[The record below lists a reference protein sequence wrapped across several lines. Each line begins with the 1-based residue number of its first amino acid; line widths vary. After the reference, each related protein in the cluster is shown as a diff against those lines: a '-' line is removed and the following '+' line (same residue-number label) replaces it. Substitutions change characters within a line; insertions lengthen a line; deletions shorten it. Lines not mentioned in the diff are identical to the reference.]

1 MYPRDLGRAVI
12 RLSFWRWFRLWHA
25 GGIVCASSHIHW
37 CVDGSADHESVLDV
51 FEVGAS
57 AVVGLFWIVLVCLE
71 KQETGW
77 GGLLNYY
84 IGKQDVDDGAGC

>member
-12 RLSFWRWFRLWHA
+12 RLSSFWRRFRLWHA

-37 CVDGSADHESVLDV
+37 CVDDSEDHESVLK
-51 FEVGAS
+51 FFAVGAL
-57 AVVGLFWIVLVCLE
+57 AVGGLFWIVLVCLE

-77 GGLLNYY
+77 GGICRNIYRE
-84 IGKQDVDDGAGC
+84 